1 MGWEWVVMI
10 KVVVS
15 LEVIM
20 VVELEGILTNILG
33 GVRLCSLQGIFCTSS
48 ILKCEVK
55 YFILI

>member
-1 MGWEWVVMI
+1 MGWEWVVTI

-20 VVELEGILTNILG
+20 VVQLEGIMTNILG

-48 ILKCEVK
+48 ILKFT
-55 YFILI
+55 YR

>member
-1 MGWEWVVMI
+1 MI

-20 VVELEGILTNILG
+20 VMELEGILKNILG
-33 GVRLCSLQGIFCTSS
+33 GVRLCSLQGIFCTSL